1 MRVLSCLL
9 IVLILLATSPA
20 LAQEPTPIPVVVTV
34 VFVYPTSTPTETPT
48 ITPTPSETPT
58 PSATPTSTP
67 ALYQQIDLDQDG
79 ASAGV
84 VTYSVSAGEFMI
96 ALLLF
101 ALVTMQ
107 LVSYGL
113 KLRGK

>member
-1 MRVLSCLL
+1 MRALSCLL
-9 IVLILLATSPA
+9 IVLILLANSPA

-67 ALYQQIDLDQDG
+67 ALYQQIDLQDG